1 MDASFVN
8 IAIVVVYLVAM
19 LAFGWWGKSRTKNNS
34 DFLVAGR
41 RLGPFLYTGTMAA
54 VVLGGAST
62 VGGVGLGY
70 KFGIS
75 GMWLVVAIGAGVLL
89 LSLLFASTIQKLK
102 IYTVSQML
110 TLRYGSHATQTSG
123 IVMLAYTLML
133 CATSTGAYATIFVV
147 LFGWDR
153 ALAIAIG
160 GAIVLVY
167 STIGGMWSITLA
179 DQVQFVIKTVGIF
192 LLMLPLTL
200 NAAGGLDGIRSR
212 VEASFFQIDGIGIQ
226 TIITYFVVYTLGL
239 LIGQD
244 IWQRVF
250 TAKTPTVARWGGA
263 TAGVYCILYGA
274 AGALI
279 GLGAR
284 VALPNIDVA
293 KLGKDVVY
301 AEVATNLLPIGIGGL
316 VLAAAVA
323 AMMSTA
329 SGALIAAA
337 TVARADVLPFVAGW
351 FGKSINTDDT
361 DNPEH
366 DVKANRMWVLGLGVV
381 AIVIAI
387 ITKDVVAALTIAY
400 DILVGGLLVAILGG
414 LLWKR
419 GTGVAAA
426 ASMAVGSVITLGT
439 MIILEI
445 NAEVPLDGIYAN
457 EPIYY
462 GLRGLRARLRRRVAA
477 DQADRSRGH
486 EELARRVAGLAP
498 ATKSTEPA
506 PTSKT
511 SRFRSPSAKG
521 PKRAEARRRRL
532 PFRGGTA
539 VVVWLLELLG
549 LCGDPLSLFPPAQGI
564 RPLPRALP
572 AGPRPGNRPCPAER
586 SVLPLQAVP
595 PPRSPN
601 QRWARPRRS
610 RRRDRTR
617 RCP

>member
-1 MDASFVN
+1 MQANFVN
-8 IAIVVVYLVAM
+8 IAIVVAYLAAM
-19 LAFGWWGKSRTKNNS
+19 LAFGWWGKSRTRNNS

-62 VGGVGLGY
+62 VGG
-70 KFGIS
+70 
-75 GMWLVVAIGAGVLL
+75 MWLVVAIGAGVLL
-89 LSLLFASTIQKLK
+89 LSLLFAGTIQKLK

-110 TLRYGSHATQTSG
+110 TLRYGSHATKTSG

-192 LLMLPLTL
+192 ILMLPFTL
-200 NAAGGLDGIRSR
+200 NAAGGIEGIRSR
-212 VEASFFQIDGIGIQ
+212 VDASFFQIDGIGLQ

-250 TAKTPTVARWGGA
+250 TAKTPKVARWGGA
-263 TAGVYCILYGA
+263 TAGIYCILYGA

-284 VALPNIDVA
+284 VALPDIDVA
-293 KLGKDVVY
+293 AEGKDVVY
-301 AEVATNLLPIGIGGL
+301 AEVAQNLLPIGIGGL

-337 TVARADVLPFVAGW
+337 TVARADVLPFVASW
-351 FGKSINTDDT
+351 FGKTISTEDS

-366 DVKANRMWVLGLGVV
+366 DVKANRMWVLALGIV
-381 AIVIAI
+381 AILIAI
-387 ITKDVVAALTIAY
+387 ITQDVVAALTIAY

-414 LLWKR
+414 LVWKR

-426 ASMAVGSVITLGT
+426 ASMAVGSVVTLGT
-439 MIILEI
+439 MMILEI
-445 NAEVPLDGIYAN
+445 NAKAPLDGVFAN
-457 EPIYY
+457 EPIYF
-462 GLRGLRARLRRRVAA
+462 GLLASAVVYVAVSLLTPPT
-477 DQADRSRGH
+477 DPSVMSH
-486 EELARRVAGLAP
+486 WYRRVAGRDSEE
-498 ATKSTEPA
+498 K
-506 PTSKT
+506 
-511 SRFRSPSAKG
+511 
-521 PKRAEARRRRL
+521 
-532 PFRGGTA
+532 
-539 VVVWLLELLG
+539 
-549 LCGDPLSLFPPAQGI
+549 PL
-564 RPLPRALP
+564 
-572 AGPRPGNRPCPAER
+572 
-586 SVLPLQAVP
+586 AVP
-595 PPRSPN
+595 
-601 QRWARPRRS
+601 AAG
-610 RRRDRTR
+610 RRD
-617 RCP
+617 